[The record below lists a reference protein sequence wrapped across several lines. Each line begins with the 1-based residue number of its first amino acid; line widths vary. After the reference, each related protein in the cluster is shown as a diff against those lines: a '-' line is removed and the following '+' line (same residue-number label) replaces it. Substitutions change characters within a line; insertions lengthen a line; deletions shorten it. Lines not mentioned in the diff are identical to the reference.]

1 MRCDLAKF
9 KIKAP
14 VAQADTSIAPAAQAD
29 TSIARAALSVV
40 DPIVGSKLTF
50 IHWEAGIS
58 QVDGLLLVER
68 VSVVG
73 SLSGANMKGQFLSSG
88 TSFKGSSGGGLFH
101 EGKLMGIHLA
111 IEYENGRWWTPG
123 KRKNMK
129 RKAADDPGPNPTAA
143 APTSSLSLPPTS
155 RDWNSVFQYFH
166 CAVPSSVLTGILTAI
181 RVDINAKFDVL
192 NAKFDVLNA
201 NVKEL
206 RTLKGHYAVFLGVV
220 AVYNF
225 LNIDRYEDME
235 GNLLEP

>member
-9 KIKAP
+9 KIK
-14 VAQADTSIAPAAQAD
+14 APAAQAD

-40 DPIVGSKLTF
+40 DPTVGSTLTF
-50 IHWEAGIS
+50 IHWGAGIS

-111 IEYENGRWWTPG
+111 IEYENGRWWTTG

-155 RDWNSVFQYFH
+155 RDWNSVFQYF
-166 CAVPSSVLTGILTAI
+166 P
-181 RVDINAKFDVL
+181 
-192 NAKFDVLNA
+192 
-201 NVKEL
+201 
-206 RTLKGHYAVFLGVV
+206 
-220 AVYNF
+220 
-225 LNIDRYEDME
+225 
-235 GNLLEP
+235 